1 VRYRTTP
8 SAGEGKTRFSD
19 RAQSYAAHRPGYPK
33 AAIDALLRGL
43 GAEDR
48 LVVADVGAGTGISAN
63 LLAQR
68 VASVVAVEPNAHM
81 RERAQARPNV
91 RWEEGTAE
99 ALPLPDKSV
108 DVAVAFQA
116 FHWFDPQRA
125 FDEFSRVARSRA
137 ALVQY
142 ERDEL
147 QPFSAA
153 YAAIVR
159 RYAIDDTE
167 ALRMRTLETFS
178 ALAGSNVRRAVV
190 PYKQTLTLQGVIG
203 RVDSSSY
210 LPRDGQAAGELRAEM
225 RALFDRFQRGGVVEM
240 AMNVFVLAADVS

>member
-1 VRYRTTP
+1 MNDATI
-8 SAGEGKTRFSD
+8 RFSD
-19 RAQSYAAHRPGYPK
+19 RARAYAANRPSYPK

-43 GAEDR
+43 GSEDA
-48 LVVADVGAGTGISAN
+48 LIVADIGAGTGISAN

-68 VASVVAVEPNAHM
+68 VQTVVAIEPNAAM
-81 RERAQARPNV
+81 RERAEPRPNV
-91 RWEEGTAE
+91 HWEEGAAE

-108 DVAVAFQA
+108 DVAAAFQA
-116 FHWFDPQRA
+116 FHWFDPLRA
-125 FDEFSRVARSRA
+125 FAEFARVARRRI

-142 ERDEL
+142 ERDET

-167 ALRMRTLETFS
+167 ALRMRTLEVFS
-178 ALAGSNVRRAVV
+178 TLAGSGLRRAVV
-190 PYKQTLTLQGVIG
+190 PFKQRLTLDGVIG

-210 LPRDGQAAGELRAEM
+210 LPREGPQADALRQEM
-225 RALFDRFQRGGVVEM
+225 RELFDRFERGGFVEM
-240 AMNVFVLAADVS
+240 AMNVYVLAADVA

>member
-1 VRYRTTP
+1 M
-8 SAGEGKTRFSD
+8 SEGTARFSG
-19 RAQSYAAHRPGYPK
+19 RAQAYAAHRPSYPK

-43 GAEDR
+43 GPEEQ
-48 LVVADVGAGTGISAN
+48 LIVADVGAGTGISAN

-68 VASVVAVEPNAHM
+68 VGTVVAVEPNEQM
-81 RERAQARPNV
+81 RERAEPRPNV
-91 RWEEGTAE
+91 HWESGSAE

-116 FHWFDPQRA
+116 FHWFEPLRA
-125 FDEFSRVARSRA
+125 FAQFARVARRRV

-142 ERDEL
+142 ERDET

-153 YAAIVR
+153 YGAIVK
-159 RYAIDDTE
+159 RYAVDETE

-178 ALAGSNVRRAVV
+178 TLAGSALRRAVV
-190 PYKQTLTLQGVIG
+190 PFKQRLTQEGVVG

-210 LPRDGQAAGELRAEM
+210 LPHEGDAAQALRREICDLFGRFARDG
-225 RALFDRFQRGGVVEM
+225 FVEM
-240 AMNVFVLAADVS
+240 AMNVYVLAADVA